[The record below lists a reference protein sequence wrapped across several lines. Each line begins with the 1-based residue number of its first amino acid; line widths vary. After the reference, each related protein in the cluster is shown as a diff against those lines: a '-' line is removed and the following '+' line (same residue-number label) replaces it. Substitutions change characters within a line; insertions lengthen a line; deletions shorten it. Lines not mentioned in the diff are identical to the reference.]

1 MLKSSFWK
9 MYCTVATMAL
19 LAAKEDLCHKWSH
32 ICFISHNHNMGIFS
46 CMIYHRV
53 CKMSTQTGATS
64 GAGTAYP
71 AISLAF
77 ILIPSF
83 SGVHVTLSSA
93 FFVVFCGLLFVLL
106 SFFVRTLYCLIIPL
120 VPFLT
125 CLMFKQYYRLMN
137 FIFRCGTSH
146 LIQWPIIYD
155 HHYELNYMDVNVET
169 YQRVMYP
176 LK

>member
-83 SGVHVTLSSA
+83 SGVHVTLSYSA
-93 FFVVFCGLLFVLL
+93 FFVVLCGSLFVLL
-106 SFFVRTLYCLIIPL
+106 SFFARTLCCLSLSYLRHLIIPL
-120 VPFLT
+120 IPSSF
-125 CLMFKQYYRLMN
+125 
-137 FIFRCGTSH
+137 S
-146 LIQWPIIYD
+146 W
-155 HHYELNYMDVNVET
+155 
-169 YQRVMYP
+169 RV
-176 LK
+176 

>member
-19 LAAKEDLCHKWSH
+19 LAAKEDLCHKWSQ

-53 CKMSTQTGATS
+53 CRMSTQTGATS

-93 FFVVFCGLLFVLL
+93 SFVVLCESLFVLL
-106 SFFVRTLYCLIIPL
+106 SFYFLCCLSISYLRHLIIPL
-120 VPFLT
+120 IPSSF
-125 CLMFKQYYRLMN
+125 
-137 FIFRCGTSH
+137 S
-146 LIQWPIIYD
+146 W
-155 HHYELNYMDVNVET
+155 
-169 YQRVMYP
+169 RV
-176 LK
+176 